1 MFLMGKRLKEC
12 RIACGLSQE
21 QLIDA
26 VMKLPDNRGKERSEK
41 QISYLENGTRPISVE
56 YASLLAQVLNV
67 RVEYLL
73 LKDDFRTEHEMFED
87 GLRGLHNVYSNIVNL
102 SKLHGYDIQEV
113 DLSESNDFTKL
124 IYSDNAVKISS
135 RNGNVAMISH
145 KQWRTLISEIN
156 RFVAFELSGLP
167 FRTEGEHN
175 G

>member
-87 GLRGLHNVYSNIVNL
+87 GLRGLHDAYSNIVNL
-102 SKLHGYDIQEV
+102 IKLHGYDIQEV
-113 DLSESNDFTKL
+113 DLSESNDFIKQ

-135 RNGNVAMISH
+135 RNGKVAMISH

-167 FRTEGEHN
+167 FGKEGEHN

>member
-21 QLIDA
+21 QLIEA

-73 LKDDFRTEHEMFED
+73 LKDDFRTEHEMFE
-87 GLRGLHNVYSNIVNL
+87 
-102 SKLHGYDIQEV
+102 KEQ
-113 DLSESNDFTKL
+113 K
-124 IYSDNAVKISS
+124 
-135 RNGNVAMISH
+135 
-145 KQWRTLISEIN
+145 
-156 RFVAFELSGLP
+156 
-167 FRTEGEHN
+167 
-175 G
+175 

>member
-21 QLIDA
+21 QLIEA

-67 RVEYLL
+67 RVL
-73 LKDDFRTEHEMFED
+73 LKDDFRTEHEMFEN
-87 GLRGLHNVYSNIVNL
+87 GLSGLHDVYSNIVNL
-102 SKLHGYDIQEV
+102 IKLHGCDIQEV
-113 DLSESNDFTKL
+113 DLSESNDSIKQ

-135 RNGNVAMISH
+135 RNGKVAMISH

-167 FRTEGEHN
+167 FGKEGEHN

>member
-1 MFLMGKRLKEC
+1 MFEN
-12 RIACGLSQE
+12 GLS
-21 QLIDA
+21 
-26 VMKLPDNRGKERSEK
+26 
-41 QISYLENGTRPISVE
+41 
-56 YASLLAQVLNV
+56 
-67 RVEYLL
+67 
-73 LKDDFRTEHEMFED
+73 
-87 GLRGLHNVYSNIVNL
+87 GLHDVYSNIVNL
-102 SKLHGYDIQEV
+102 IKLHGYDIQEV

>member
-21 QLIDA
+21 QLIEA

-73 LKDDFRTEHEMFED
+73 LKDDFRTEHEMF
-87 GLRGLHNVYSNIVNL
+87 VNL
-102 SKLHGYDIQEV
+102 IKLHGYDIQEV
-113 DLSESNDFTKL
+113 DLSESNDFIKQ

-135 RNGNVAMISH
+135 RNGKVAMISH

-167 FRTEGEHN
+167 FGKEGEHN

>member
-1 MFLMGKRLKEC
+1 MGKRLKEC
-12 RIACGLSQE
+12 RTACGLSQE

-87 GLRGLHNVYSNIVNL
+87 GLRGLHNAYSNIVNL
-102 SKLHGYDIQEV
+102 IKLHGYDIQEV
-113 DLSESNDFTKL
+113 DLSES
-124 IYSDNAVKISS
+124 
-135 RNGNVAMISH
+135 RGR
-145 KQWRTLISEIN
+145 RTFLQTGVDITAEVWYIICC
-156 RFVAFELSGLP
+156 RYLP
-167 FRTEGEHN
+167 VWWN
-175 G
+175 W